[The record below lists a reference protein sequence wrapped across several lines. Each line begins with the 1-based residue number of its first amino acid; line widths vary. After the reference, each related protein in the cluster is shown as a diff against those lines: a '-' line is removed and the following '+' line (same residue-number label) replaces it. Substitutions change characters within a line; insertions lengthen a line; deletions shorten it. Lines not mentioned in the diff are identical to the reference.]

1 MFVFVFFYIFCW
13 IVNRQEDGPG
23 SYAITYDKL
32 DVSRAR
38 YGNSN
43 GDISQMVVLIDY
55 QHSYR

>member
-1 MFVFVFFYIFCW
+1 MFVFHLFLDILLD
-13 IVNRQEDGPG
+13 RQEDGPG

-38 YGNSN
+38 YRNSD

-55 QHSYR
+55 QHSCR